1 MIKFKFTERDTE
13 DHDRWLSFYPK
24 IERVTAFKMVYNS
37 YWYFDPRPVVQ
48 TNVTSLL
55 AIILPFFSLWFLPLS
70 LIFFFVG
77 WGGIYLRLPWD
88 TGKNNEAENPE
99 YGLHTYSTSGKYI
112 NEIWFMWGWKRKHIY
127 LPWALEWYRTSLL
140 LKDGTWETEMKGNK
154 KSFYEDKWNDIKFV
168 ETHPYIYKLKNGE
181 VQKVNATIT
190 VEEREWRR
198 KWLRFLPLFNLERKT
213 TEVDFSAEIG
223 EETGSWKGGVL
234 GCSYEM
240 LPFETP
246 KETLKRMEK
255 ERKF

>member
-13 DHDRWLSFYPK
+13 YHKTWLSFYPQ
-24 IERVTAFKMVYNS
+24 IDRVTAFKIVYNS
-37 YWYFDPRPVVQ
+37 YWYFEPRPLVQ

-70 LIFFFVG
+70 LIFLFVG
-77 WGGIYLRLPWD
+77 WGPLFLRLPWD

-99 YGLHTYSTSGKYI
+99 YGLHTYSSNGKYT
-112 NEIWFMWGWKRKHIY
+112 NELWLMWGWKRKHIS
-127 LPWALEWYRTSLL
+127 LPWALNWYRTSLL
-140 LKDGTWETEMKGNK
+140 LRNGNWATKRRGGFKHFYGDDLPYQETFPYKYTL
-154 KSFYEDKWNDIKFV
+154 KS
-168 ETHPYIYKLKNGE
+168 GE
-181 VQKVNATIT
+181 VQEVSATIK

-198 KWLRFLPLFNLERKT
+198 NWLMFLPLFNLEKKT
-213 TEVDFSAEIG
+213 IEVKFDDEIG
-223 EETGSWKGGVL
+223 EETGSWKGGVT